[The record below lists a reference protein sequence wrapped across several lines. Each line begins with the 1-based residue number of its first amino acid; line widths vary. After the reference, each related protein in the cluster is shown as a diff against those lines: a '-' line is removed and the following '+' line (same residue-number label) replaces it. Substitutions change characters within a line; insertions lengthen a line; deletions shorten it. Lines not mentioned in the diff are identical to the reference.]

1 MYPTLVIGKL
11 NIDLYTVF
19 LCVGIIA
26 ALITFRLFSDYKKMY
41 WKLQNFTIITAVL
54 SIVGGYGSA
63 VLFQGFYNFL
73 DDPSSGFVLN
83 NGTGATFYGGLIG
96 GAGCF
101 LLIYFGIGAFFFDD
115 KIHTK
120 SFFVI
125 ADIAAAAIAVAHGFG
140 RLGCLMAGCC
150 HGAETDAWYGVY
162 FKGYDVKAV
171 PVQLFEAIF
180 LFALFGFFWYRIVKR
195 RSCNLPLYMM
205 LYGVWRFVIEF
216 FRADDRGATIV
227 SFLSPSQLIAILM
240 VLGSVGLFFGER
252 YIEKKQMA
260 ASVQSQNES
269 VAENEDVKDEV

>member
-1 MYPTLVIGKL
+1 MYPYAIIWG
-11 NIDLYTVF
+11 IDLYTIF
-19 LCVGIIA
+19 LCIGIIA
-26 ALITFRLFSDYKKMY
+26 ALLTFRLFSDHRKMY

-54 SIVGGYGSA
+54 SICGGYGSA
-63 VLFQGFYNFL
+63 VLFQAFYNFL
-73 DDPSSGFVLN
+73 DDPSKGFQLN
-83 NGTGATFYGGLIG
+83 SGTGATFYGGLIG
-96 GAGCF
+96 GAACF
-101 LLIYFGIGAFFFDD
+101 LIIYFGIGAFIFKD
-115 KIHTK
+115 KIHIK
-120 SFFVI
+120 SFFCI
-125 ADIAAAAIAVAHGFG
+125 TDIAAAAIAIAHAFG

-150 HGAETDAWYGVY
+150 HGVETDAWYGVY
-162 FKGYDVKAV
+162 FVYPQIKAV

-240 VLGSVGLFFGER
+240 VLGSIGLFFGER

-260 ASVQSQNES
+260 ASAQSQNE
-269 VAENEDVKDEV
+269 VVTENEDVKDEV

>member
-19 LCVGIIA
+19 LCVGIIS

-54 SIVGGYGSA
+54 SIVGGYGFA

-73 DDPSSGFVLN
+73 DDPSAGFVLN

-101 LLIYFGIGAFFFDD
+101 LLIYFGIGAFFFKD

-120 SFFVI
+120 SFFTI
-125 ADIAAAAIAVAHGFG
+125 TDIAAAAIAVAHGFG

-150 HGAETDAWYGVY
+150 HGAETDAWYGIY

-195 RSCNLPLYMM
+195 KSCNLPLYMM

-240 VLGSVGLFFGER
+240 VLGSIGLFFGER

-260 ASVQSQNES
+260 ASAQSQNE
-269 VAENEDVKDEV
+269 VVTENEDVKDEV